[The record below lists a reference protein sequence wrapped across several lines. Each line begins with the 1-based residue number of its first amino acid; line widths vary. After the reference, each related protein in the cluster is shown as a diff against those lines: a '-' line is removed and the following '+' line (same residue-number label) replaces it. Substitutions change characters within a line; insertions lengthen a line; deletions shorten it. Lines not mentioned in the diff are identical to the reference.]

1 MLSNKILILGKI
13 GWQCEQITAAS
24 WSGNTCRP
32 TITQPIALIRLLF
45 ACYQDKQYTYYLEK
59 LVTISNRQNMEAKN
73 VYKNRYA
80 DTARKFNG
88 FFKLMC
94 VWKGSVIKLIY
105 HDLAMFLILYGCL
118 SLMYRIVL
126 IRHEPAGE
134 YFELLCIY
142 SSK

>member
-1 MLSNKILILGKI
+1 M
-13 GWQCEQITAAS
+13 T
-24 WSGNTCRP
+24 
-32 TITQPIALIRLLF
+32 
-45 ACYQDKQYTYYLEK
+45 CYQDKQFTNYLDK

-73 VYKNRYA
+73 VYKNQYH
-80 DTARKFNG
+80 DTAMRFNG

-105 HDLAMFLILYGCL
+105 HDLAMFLILYGIL
-118 SLMYRIVL
+118 SVMYRNIL
-126 IRHEPAGE
+126 IRYEPAGE

>member
-1 MLSNKILILGKI
+1 
-13 GWQCEQITAAS
+13 
-24 WSGNTCRP
+24 
-32 TITQPIALIRLLF
+32 
-45 ACYQDKQYTYYLEK
+45 
-59 LVTISNRQNMEAKN
+59 MEAKN
-73 VYKNRYA
+73 VYKNKYD

-105 HDLAMFLILYGCL
+105 LDLAMFLILYGCL
-118 SLMYRIVL
+118 SVIYRNVL

>member
-1 MLSNKILILGKI
+1 M
-13 GWQCEQITAAS
+13 
-24 WSGNTCRP
+24 
-32 TITQPIALIRLLF
+32 QPITLIRLLF

-73 VYKNRYA
+73 VYKNRYH
-80 DTARKFNG
+80 DTTGKHIIG

-94 VWKGSVIKLIY
+94 LWKGSVIKLLY

-118 SLMYRIVL
+118 SVMYRNVL

>member
-1 MLSNKILILGKI
+1 M
-13 GWQCEQITAAS
+13 T
-24 WSGNTCRP
+24 
-32 TITQPIALIRLLF
+32 
-45 ACYQDKQYTYYLEK
+45 CYQDKQFTNYLDK

-73 VYKNRYA
+73 VYKNQYH
-80 DTARKFNG
+80 DTAMRFNG

-105 HDLAMFLILYGCL
+105 HDLAMFLILYGSL
-118 SLMYRIVL
+118 SLMYRNVFIH
-126 IRHEPAGE
+126 HEPAGE